1 MAGYARRL
9 LILLSALAAGAALA
23 QNDPPFWRDLS
34 PTMQGVLGR
43 IEAEWAGMDA
53 ERRRKWIAIG
63 QHYDTLTPGEQQ
75 NLLSRMRAWV
85 RLSPAERERARDRY
99 RHWLAIPPDQREA
112 LRERWQEYQNL
123 PPEERARIRA
133 DDHR

>member
-1 MAGYARRL
+1 MAGHARRL
-9 LILLSALAAGAALA
+9 LILLATISSWTAFG
-23 QNDPPFWRDLS
+23 QSDPPFWRDLS
-34 PTMQGVLGR
+34 PTMQGVLGP
-43 IEAEWAGMDA
+43 IEGEWAGMDA

-63 QHYDTLTPGEQQ
+63 QHYDTLTPAEQQ

-85 RLSPAERERARDRY
+85 RLSPRERERARDRY
-99 RHWLAIPPDQREA
+99 RQWLAIPAEQRQA
-112 LRERWQEYQNL
+112 LRERWEEYQNL

>member
-9 LILLSALAAGAALA
+9 LILLTALAAGASFA
-23 QNDPPFWRDLS
+23 QGDPPFWRDLS
-34 PTMQGVLGR
+34 PTMQGVLGP
-43 IEAEWAGMDA
+43 IEAEWAGMDE
-53 ERRRKWIAIG
+53 ERRLKWIAIG

-85 RLSPAERERARDRY
+85 QLSPAQRELARDSY
-99 RHWLAIPPDQREA
+99 RQWLAIPDEQREA

-133 DDHR
+133 GDHR